1 METTKLRIHTW
12 PEEILKKECKRV
24 GEVDDAIRA
33 YFKEM
38 IALMRVSGGVGLAA
52 NQAGLD
58 LSLIVIEYQDRIFRL
73 VNPRIIRGEGSIS
86 FIEGCLSF
94 PGLEVEVRR
103 SEKVWVRAL
112 DEKGASVVLEADGF
126 LAIVFQHEI
135 DHINGI
141 PFIERISFWQR
152 LKITPKLKLI
162 IRRTKNGLR
171 KQEKK
176 SSSL

>member
-1 METTKLRIHTW
+1 
-12 PEEILKKECKRV
+12 
-24 GEVDDAIRA
+24 
-33 YFKEM
+33 M
-38 IALMRVSGGVGLAA
+38 IALMRISGGVGLAA

-58 LSLIVIEYQDRIFRL
+58 LSLIVIEYQDQIFRL
-73 VNPRIIRGEGSIS
+73 VNPRIIRKEGWIS

-112 DEKGASVVLEADGF
+112 DEKGVSVVLEADGF
-126 LAIVFQHEI
+126 LAVVFQHEI

-141 PFIERISFWQR
+141 PFIDRISFWQK
-152 LKITPKLKLI
+152 LKIAPKLKLI

-176 SSSL
+176 S